1 MTGTT
6 IWDGKFSDKTAS
18 DLSKWSF
25 GSPVGAYQYY
35 IHGTGA
41 VDKYVGI
48 TGNTARIT
56 IDSTAKWNSD
66 MWRTELIPETKA
78 AINKGKVFY
87 HFSMKTSATNAPS
100 ATNEHQIA
108 FFESHFTEMKYGW
121 ISGEAGTKNTNLQ
134 WMVGGQS
141 KWKAELVADETHNVA
156 YEIDFDGGEVTFW
169 HSTGSAPLAKTA
181 GPFKASCDSNGAD
194 WHVGVLRL
202 PRQGNDGTGA
212 EDYFFSNVY
221 IESGDL
227 TTAVGG
233 SVEAAKPAA
242 SAASTKVAAET
253 PVASSTAAAETVV
266 ASSTATA
273 STAAASTTAAAA
285 PVETPV
291 ASSTKA
297 AAAPSATAGAG
308 SKATLP
314 EKFTLKQFIAWLKE
328 TSGQN

>member
-233 SVEAAKPAA
+233 SVDSAKPAAPAKPAA
-242 SAASTKVAAET
+242 SAAASTTKVAAET
-253 PVASSTAAAETVV
+253 PVASSTAA
-266 ASSTATA
+266 A

>member
-1 MTGTT
+1 
-6 IWDGKFSDKTAS
+6 
-18 DLSKWSF
+18 
-25 GSPVGAYQYY
+25 
-35 IHGTGA
+35 
-41 VDKYVGI
+41 
-48 TGNTARIT
+48 
-56 IDSTAKWNSD
+56 

-169 HSTGSAPLAKTA
+169 HSTGSEPLVKTA
-181 GPFKASCDSNGAD
+181 GPFKSSTDSNGAD

-212 EDYFFSNVY
+212 EDWFFSNVY

-227 TTAVGG
+227 TTAVGSSSG
-233 SVEAAKPAA
+233 AKPAA
-242 SAASTKVAAET
+242 SAASSTKAAAETPAASSTAVAAPTTAAATSTVAAPVKT
-253 PVASSTAAAETVV
+253 PVASSVAPVAETP
-266 ASSTATA
+266 
-273 STAAASTTAAAA
+273 AASAT
-285 PVETPV
+285 
-291 ASSTKA
+291 SKA

-328 TSGQN
+328 TSGEN

>member
-1 MTGTT
+1 
-6 IWDGKFSDKTAS
+6 
-18 DLSKWSF
+18 
-25 GSPVGAYQYY
+25 
-35 IHGTGA
+35 
-41 VDKYVGI
+41 
-48 TGNTARIT
+48 
-56 IDSTAKWNSD
+56 

-141 KWKAELVADETHNVA
+141 KWKVELVADEVHNVA

-169 HSTGSAPLAKTA
+169 HSTGSKPLAKTA
-181 GPFKASCDSNGAD
+181 GPFKASTDSNGAD

-212 EDYFFSNVY
+212 EDWFFSNVF

-227 TTAVGG
+227 TTAVGSSG
-233 SVEAAKPAA
+233 DAKPEAP
-242 SAASTKVAAET
+242 AASTKVAAET
-253 PVASSTAAAETVV
+253 PVASSTAAAAPT
-266 ASSTATA
+266 
-273 STAAASTTAAAA
+273 TTAAATTAAPA
-285 PVETPV
+285 PVKTPV
-291 ASSTKA
+291 ASSTSKA

>member
-266 ASSTATA
+266 ASSTAAA